1 MACQKPKQIHRAVVN
16 KMTNSV
22 FATSKTSF
30 RTNLK
35 GVNNAY
41 LRGNN
46 FWFNPE
52 DYGHSADQNLH
63 VDFRWGNDR
72 FFLVEQIGSTNGG
85 ANWASVQITKYHS
98 NEVVYHDSYHDG
110 NGAWQTGDA
119 ADARCEYSELTN
131 YILKVLRAYVDL

>member
-46 FWFNPE
+46 FWF
-52 DYGHSADQNLH
+52 DAAQYGHDENQNLH
-63 VDFRWGNDR
+63 VDFRWRDDR
-72 FFLVEQIGSTNGG
+72 YFLVENIGYTNGG
-85 ANWASVQITKYHS
+85 ASWSRVTITKYGS
-98 NEVVYHDSYHDG
+98 DEVVYSDSYHNG
-110 NGAWQTGDA
+110 SGAWQTGDG

-131 YILKVLRAYVDL
+131 YVLKILSSYVE

>member
-41 LRGNN
+41 LRGND
-46 FWFNPE
+46 FWF
-52 DYGHSADQNLH
+52 DAAQYGHDENQNLH
-63 VDFRWGNDR
+63 VDFRWRDDR
-72 FFLVEQIGSTNGG
+72 YFLVENIGYTNGG
-85 ANWASVQITKYHS
+85 ASWSRVTITKYGS
-98 NEVVYHDSYHDG
+98 DEVVYSDSYHNG
-110 NGAWQTGDA
+110 NGAWQTGDGS
-119 ADARCEYSELTN
+119 DARCEYSELSR
-131 YILKVLRAYVDL
+131 YILKILRSYVE